1 MIYKDSLNEV
11 LSKGD
16 PVLFKDILDRFYKT
30 RRGTVEGF
38 FNVRGID
45 FVIIKTEHTTYLNRR
60 LSEVSKDI

>member
-1 MIYKDSLNEV
+1 MKYQDSLNEEV
-11 LSKGD
+11 RIGD

-30 RRGTVEGF
+30 RKGTIEDF

-45 FVIIKTEHTTYLNRR
+45 FVAIRTEHNTIINRR